1 MKKTIFY
8 LSLMAT
14 LLVSSFVLGSC
25 SNNDEDE
32 PEKPSNPLVG
42 TWTVIST
49 DDNDEESAITYIT
62 SLTFKDDGSIIG
74 TWSNADEWDTFKR
87 NPDGS
92 VTPLNY
98 YMRYTLNENSLR
110 IDMGEDHPDDD
121 SLLGTITFSGKNAT
135 YTYHW
140 LDYYGEWEDDI
151 VYTIKLK
158 KQ

>member
-98 YMRYTLNENSLR
+98 YMRYTLNENS
-110 IDMGEDHPDDD
+110 
-121 SLLGTITFSGKNAT
+121 FSGKNAT

-140 LDYYGEWEDDI
+140 LDYYGEWEYDI
-151 VYTIKLK
+151 VYTMKLK